1 MTMLAQTIEQVR
13 AAVAAARSGGR
24 SIEFVPTMGALH
36 EGHGSLMDLARQAG
50 GFLVVSIF
58 VNPIQFDQAEDYQR
72 YPRTLQTDLEFCR
85 ARGVDLVFAPAIE
98 EMYPEPQRAFV
109 EVTGL
114 TEHLCGRFRPG
125 HFRGVTTVVM
135 KLFGIVQPDR
145 AYFGEKD
152 AQQLAVIRR
161 MVRDLNLPIQIVSG
175 PTVREPD
182 GLALSS
188 RNQRL
193 SAEERRAATAIYR
206 ALCAAA
212 ERIQAGVRDPAEVRR
227 AALAV
232 LEAEPLLRV
241 QYLEIVDPDE
251 IQPVVEIC
259 GEVLVAAAVW
269 AGSTRLID
277 NLRVRPGGS
286 QAVVS

>member
-1 MTMLAQTIEQVR
+1 MRPALARTVAEVR
-13 AAVAAARSGGR
+13 QAVAAARARGQ

-36 EGHGSLMDLARQAG
+36 QGHGALIEQARG
-50 GFLVVSIF
+50 RRGFLVVSIF
-58 VNPIQFDQAEDYQR
+58 VNPIQFDRQDDYQL
-72 YPRTLQTDLEFCR
+72 YPRDLEADLEFCR
-85 ARGVDLVFAPAIE
+85 ARGVDLVFAPSVE
-98 EMYPEPQRAFV
+98 EMYPEPLRTFV

-125 HFRGVTTVVM
+125 HFRGVATVVT

-152 AQQLAVIRR
+152 AQQLAVVRR
-161 MVRDLNLPIQIVSG
+161 MVRDLNLPVEIVPV

-193 SAEERRAATAIYR
+193 GFEERRAAAALYR
-206 ALCAAA
+206 ALLAAA
-212 ERIQAGVRDPAEVRR
+212 DCVARGESDPERVRR
-227 AALAV
+227 AGLAV
-232 LEAEPLLRV
+232 LEREPLLRV
-241 QYLEIVDPDE
+241 EYFEAVDPDE
-251 IQPVVEIC
+251 IQPLGEIR
-259 GEVLVAAAVW
+259 GEVLLAAAVW

-277 NLRVRPGGS
+277 NLRVPSPR
-286 QAVVS
+286 